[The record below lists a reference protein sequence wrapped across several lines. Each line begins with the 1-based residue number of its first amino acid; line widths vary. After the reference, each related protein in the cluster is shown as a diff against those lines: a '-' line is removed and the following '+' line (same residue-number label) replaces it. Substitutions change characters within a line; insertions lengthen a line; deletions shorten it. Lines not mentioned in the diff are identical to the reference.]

1 MIFFIFYLDTIRMK
15 KINRKFVNA
24 YNPRYKLVDE
34 DTGKEISFETS
45 FRKAK
50 VGKALYGYLRRSKWA
65 QNYISKG
72 AREQAKM
79 YRQMA
84 TDKNKSKEER
94 RMAKNNADKY
104 TLIDKISIRFR
115 DIIDVLK
122 SHYINNPVLPK
133 LMENEPKLMSDISN
147 MVEKGI
153 TKDSLYNY
161 LFPLIRSY
169 IMITVSD
176 SYSDEDLLN
185 FLKVTVILKVF
196 NIPNELAEKIK
207 LSESPE
213 VGTSLLAKEI
223 IDNNPEIITPLHSV
237 KYTEE
242 DIKKESFAAIQKAYN
257 NIKDKYSDYLVDILP
272 TENDLSKLIEEYYK
286 TGSFKLILFVNIL
299 SKGSKSLIYRK
310 LSGEN
315 PKNKLTTSLFLLMLS
330 FMDQSIY
337 FDSVLK
343 YVEQMSRYYEPKQFE
358 KQAFNLMDEANQLF
372 IQNLKTNTQFKFH

>member
-1 MIFFIFYLDTIRMK
+1 MK
-15 KINRKFVNA
+15 KINRKFVNT

-315 PKNKLTTSLFLLMLS
+315 PKNKLNTSLFLLMLS